1 MFKFVALIP
10 ARKGSKGIKNKNLK
24 KINGY
29 TLVELAIRI
38 AIKSKIF
45 DKIILSSNSQTII
58 KSVSKYE
65 ITIHKRPEILSKD
78 NSHISETILD
88 VKRKFE
94 LNKNF
99 YLIIL
104 EPTSPMRIVSDIK
117 KAHKKIIKNKYDS
130 FCTFTEA
137 FTIPYRSWILYKKNE
152 AFFIE

>member
-29 TLVELAIRI
+29 TLVELAIGI

-65 ITIHKRPEILSKD
+65 ITIHKDLR
-78 NSHISETILD
+78 
-88 VKRKFE
+88 
-94 LNKNF
+94 F
-99 YLIIL
+99 YLKIIL
-104 EPTSPMRIVSDIK
+104 
-117 KAHKKIIKNKYDS
+117 
-130 FCTFTEA
+130 
-137 FTIPYRSWILYKKNE
+137 ILVKQ
-152 AFFIE
+152 F